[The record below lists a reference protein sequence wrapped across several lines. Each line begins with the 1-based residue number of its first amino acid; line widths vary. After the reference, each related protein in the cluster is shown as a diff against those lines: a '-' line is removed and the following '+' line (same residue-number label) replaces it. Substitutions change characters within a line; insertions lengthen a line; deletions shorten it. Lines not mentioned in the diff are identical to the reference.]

1 MNHLLVLG
9 GTKSGKSRFAESR
22 AVALSAALGFPVVY
36 IATASIP
43 DNDTEMQ
50 NRISRHQQ
58 DRQQDAQKADWL
70 VIESG
75 VSRQH
80 LPDVLTGQSDN
91 TVVLI
96 DCLTLWITQLLME
109 QPEQLE
115 QALDQFISALI
126 ARSRSAPTIIVSN
139 ESSLGV
145 IPGNALSRKYLDIAG
160 IFHQRVANCCDQ
172 VVMMLAGQPLSL
184 KPPTAPMVF

>member
-1 MNHLLVLG
+1 MSHLLVLG
-9 GTKSGKSRFAESR
+9 GTKSGKSCFAESR
-22 AVALSAALGFPVVY
+22 AVALSAELGFPVVY

-58 DRQQDAQKADWL
+58 DRQRNAQKADWL

-80 LPDVLTGQSDN
+80 LPDVLAEQSDN

-96 DCLTLWITQLLME
+96 DCLTLWITQLLIE

-115 QALDQFISALI
+115 QALDQFINALV
-126 ARSRSAPTIIVSN
+126 ARSAPTITVSN

-160 IFHQRVANCCDQ
+160 IFHQRVANCCEQ

-184 KPPTAPMVF
+184 KPPTVPMVF